1 MRAGIALILLAL
13 AVPAAAQTGNTQS
26 RDMIIYGQ
34 RAPSWAAHAAVLTT
48 NMVVGGL
55 TAGLIQ
61 ELRGGSFKDGFT
73 RGALGGSITYAG
85 KWVSSER
92 FDGAGFLGRQI
103 NA

>member
-1 MRAGIALILLAL
+1 MRAGLALVLLAL

-26 RDMIIYGQ
+26 ADTIIYGQ

-73 RGALGGSITYAG
+73 RGALGGSITSVFSA
-85 KWVSSER
+85 
-92 FDGAGFLGRQI
+92 ANTALT
-103 NA
+103 AP